1 MKRLFFCHAL
11 SLVLAATLLTACSDD
26 DEARM
31 PMPEPVS
38 TEYFESC
45 VGGKGW
51 QYVESHEIKANGTIE
66 KKDYWEGLFGGSPEQ
81 YSFSGD
87 SISTYRLI
95 DAYPIRGYNRR
106 GVTYDEGTNRLMS
119 DGEEVFKVIS
129 VSPDELH
136 IVRNQAMNG
145 DGTRIYVYAVYRAMT
160 PDELAACKSRHPY
173 DLDTFNE
180 RYPALPQQEN
190 FTAADFARYAV
201 GSGWKCAEA
210 YRMET
215 AGRYDA
221 AQPVTA
227 AARATADCMYISA
240 DTITTYAAPD
250 GSVTAKGADARYTY
264 HANGFYLST
273 GPAAGFKII
282 SVDDAEMRIV
292 RRIRPADGQ
301 KAANMYCVY
310 RKMTDGELLL
320 LRPEAAEG
328 RQDLASK

>member
-1 MKRLFFCHAL
+1 MRLLVVDGNSIANRAFFGIKVLTTKDGQYTNAIYGFMNILL
-11 SLVLAATLLTACSDD
+11 SLTQNYQP
-26 DEARM
+26 DEVAIAFDLPAPTFRHKM
-31 PMPEPVS
+31 YDS
-38 TEYFESC
+38 Y
-45 VGGKGW
+45 
-51 QYVESHEIKANGTIE
+51 KANRHG
-66 KKDYWEGLFGGSPEQ
+66 
-81 YSFSGD
+81 
-87 SISTYRLI
+87 
-95 DAYPIRGYNRR
+95 
-106 GVTYDEGTNRLMS
+106 M
-119 DGEEVFKVIS
+119 
-129 VSPDELH
+129 
-136 IVRNQAMNG
+136 
-145 DGTRIYVYAVYRAMT
+145 

-292 RRIRPADGQ
+292 RRLRPAEGQ

-310 RKMTDGELLL
+310 RKMTDGELLQ